1 MSIKDDF
8 HHDKLGEFSTFKKVI
23 EKLRSATGCPWDRK
37 QTHATLKQ
45 YLLEECYEVLEA
57 IDEDDMPALCEE
69 LGDLWLQI
77 MLHAQIAKES
87 REFTLQDV
95 LRKINSKL
103 IHRHPHVFGDKKVTE
118 ASEAAVKWEEL
129 KEQEKQGNSSLLASV
144 PKNLPALAYSQS
156 IQGRAASVGFDWP
169 SVDNIVDKLEEEIEE
184 LRRVEN
190 HEQKIDEFGDILF
203 TLANIARR
211 LDVELESALRRSNT
225 RFYKRFSY
233 IEENCTKRGL
243 TLKNLTLQEMDVLWD
258 EAKKALG

>member
-1 MSIKDDF
+1 MSIEDDF
-8 HHDKLGEFSTFKKVI
+8 RHGKLGEFSTFEKVI
-23 EKLRSATGCPWDRK
+23 EELRSPSGCPWDRK

-57 IDEDDMPALCEE
+57 IEEDDMPALCEE

-77 MLHAQIAKES
+77 MLHAQIAKENG
-87 REFTLQDV
+87 EFVLQDV

-103 IHRHPHVFGDKKVTE
+103 IYRHPHVFGDRKVTE
-118 ASEAAVKWEEL
+118 ASEVAVKWEEL
-129 KEQEKQGNSSLLASV
+129 KEQEKRGNNSLLASV

-169 SVDNIVDKLEEEIEE
+169 SIDNIVDKLEEEIEE
-184 LRRVEN
+184 LRRAEN

-233 IEENCTKRGL
+233 IEENCSKRGIAL
-243 TLKNLTLQEMDVLWD
+243 RSLTLQEMDVLWD
-258 EAKKALG
+258 EAKNALG